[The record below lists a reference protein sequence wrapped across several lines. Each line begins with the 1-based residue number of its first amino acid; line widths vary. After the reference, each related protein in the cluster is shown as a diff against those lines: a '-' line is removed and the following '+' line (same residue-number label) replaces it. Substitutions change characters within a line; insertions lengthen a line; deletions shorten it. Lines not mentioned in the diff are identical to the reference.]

1 MNFTEKIKTR
11 VFWKKV
17 FLIAFTF
24 FIALT
29 LFSLMMS
36 DASAFFSLDFEKI
49 SELNFENGKWK
60 SFFGVKLIV
69 CVLYGILTAGRK
81 TR

>member
-69 CVLYGILTAGRK
+69 CILYGILTAGRK

>member
-1 MNFTEKIKTR
+1 
-11 VFWKKV
+11 
-17 FLIAFTF
+17 
-24 FIALT
+24 
-29 LFSLMMS
+29 MMS

-69 CVLYGILTAGRK
+69 CILYGILTAGRK

>member
-17 FLIAFTF
+17 ILIAITF

-29 LFSLMMS
+29 LFSLIMS
-36 DASAFFSLDFEKI
+36 DAKAFFSLDFEKI
-49 SELNFENGKWK
+49 SELNFDDGKWK
-60 SFFGVKLIV
+60 RFFGIKLIV
-69 CVLYGILTAGRK
+69 CFLYGILTAGRK
-81 TR
+81 PR

>member
-11 VFWKKV
+11 DFWKKV
-17 FLIAFTF
+17 FLIALTF

-49 SELNFENGKWK
+49 SELNFDNGKWK